1 MRVLI
6 HIIRKEFL
14 QIFRNKAILPMM
26 TILPIVQLIVLSNA
40 ANNEIK
46 QVNLHITDQDKSQF
60 SGRLIQKL
68 EALDLFHIISTGLS
82 TAEADEALISGK
94 VDIALTIPPR
104 AEQSFLKDK
113 KTEVLLLANA
123 INGQAATV
131 GSGYLSQVINDYN
144 KEVRSEAMQHM
155 GNVPAMST
163 ISIEYS
169 NWYNPELDYKTF
181 MVPGI
186 LGELVCIIIMVL
198 TAMNIVREREVGTI
212 EQINVS
218 PIKKWQFIM
227 GKMIPFLIV
236 GMAIMTV
243 GLTVGKLLF
252 DIPIRG
258 SLALIFVYVVLNLM
272 AILGMG
278 LLISNFAETQQQA
291 IFFSFFFILIFI
303 LMSGLFT
310 PIESMPYWAQKLT
323 IPNPIAHF
331 VAFMRQVLL
340 KGSDFYDVQYRFV
353 VTAILAIVF
362 NSLAI
367 LSYRKTT

>member
-1 MRVLI
+1 MY
-6 HIIRKEFL
+6 
-14 QIFRNKAILPMM
+14 P
-26 TILPIVQLIVLSNA
+26 LS
-40 ANNEIK
+40 
-46 QVNLHITDQDKSQF
+46 D
-60 SGRLIQKL
+60 
-68 EALDLFHIISTGLS
+68 
-82 TAEADEALISGK
+82 
-94 VDIALTIPPR
+94 
-104 AEQSFLKDK
+104 
-113 KTEVLLLANA
+113 LLL
-123 INGQAATV
+123 
-131 GSGYLSQVINDYN
+131 YLTRI
-144 KEVRSEAMQHM
+144 
-155 GNVPAMST
+155 
-163 ISIEYS
+163 I
-169 NWYNPELDYKTF
+169 
-181 MVPGI
+181 
-186 LGELVCIIIMVL
+186 GELVCIIIMVL
-198 TAMNIVREREVGTI
+198 AAMNIVRERELGTI

-258 SLALIFVYVVLNLM
+258 SLVLIFVYVVLNLM
-272 AILGMG
+272 VILGMG

-323 IPNPIAHF
+323 NPIAHF

-340 KGSDFYDVQYRFV
+340 KGSGFYDVQYRFV
-353 VTAILAIVF
+353 VTAVLAVVF

>member
-1 MRVLI
+1 MY
-6 HIIRKEFL
+6 
-14 QIFRNKAILPMM
+14 P
-26 TILPIVQLIVLSNA
+26 LS
-40 ANNEIK
+40 
-46 QVNLHITDQDKSQF
+46 D
-60 SGRLIQKL
+60 
-68 EALDLFHIISTGLS
+68 
-82 TAEADEALISGK
+82 
-94 VDIALTIPPR
+94 
-104 AEQSFLKDK
+104 
-113 KTEVLLLANA
+113 LLL
-123 INGQAATV
+123 
-131 GSGYLSQVINDYN
+131 YLTRI
-144 KEVRSEAMQHM
+144 
-155 GNVPAMST
+155 
-163 ISIEYS
+163 I
-169 NWYNPELDYKTF
+169 
-181 MVPGI
+181 
-186 LGELVCIIIMVL
+186 GELVCIIIMVL
-198 TAMNIVREREVGTI
+198 AAMNIVREREVGTI

-258 SLALIFVYVVLNLM
+258 SLVLIFVYVVLNLM
-272 AILGMG
+272 VILGMG

-340 KGSDFYDVQYRFV
+340 KGSGFYDVQYRFV
-353 VTAILAIVF
+353 VTAVLAVVF